1 MSKEKKMAEKKEV
14 LGARTEE
21 VVVGVYKKL
30 KAMGDIF
37 MAVDQQSQLDI
48 LGETIWQVG
57 YDLFG
62 MGQKLEALVTGE
74 DPDLDDLDD

>member
-14 LGARTEE
+14 LGAKAEE
-21 VVVGVYKKL
+21 VVSGVYARL

-37 MAVDQQSQLDI
+37 MAVDQESQLDV
-48 LGETIWQVG
+48 LGSTIWQVG

-62 MGQKLEALVTGE
+62 MGKKLEALVTGE
-74 DPDLDDLDD
+74 DPDLEDLDD

>member
-1 MSKEKKMAEKKEV
+1 MSKEKKVSEKKEV

-21 VVVGVYKKL
+21 VVVDVYKKL